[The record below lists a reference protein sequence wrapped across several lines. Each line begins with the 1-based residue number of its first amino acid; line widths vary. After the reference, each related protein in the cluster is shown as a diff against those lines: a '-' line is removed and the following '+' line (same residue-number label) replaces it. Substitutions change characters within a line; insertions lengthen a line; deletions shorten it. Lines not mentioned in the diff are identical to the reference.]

1 MSTALILSACF
12 DGLQKNEPGVDD
24 DDGGGPVVL
33 NSAPNISGSPPANI
47 LEGELYEF
55 VPTASDADGDTLE
68 FSIARKPSWATFD
81 PATGRLSGTPDAED
95 VGNFTNIAISV
106 SDGKDAASL
115 SALRYFG
122 QPDRSGPQRFHGIR
136 RPRMPTVPH

>member
-1 MSTALILSACF
+1 MHTSIRLALTMSTALILSACF

-24 DDGGGPVVL
+24 DDDGGPVVL

-55 VPTASDADGDTLE
+55 VPTAADADGDTLE

-81 PATGRLSGTPDAED
+81 RANGPTFGHARCRGRRQLYEHCH
-95 VGNFTNIAISV
+95 
-106 SDGKDAASL
+106 L
-115 SALRYFG
+115 
-122 QPDRSGPQRFHGIR
+122 GI
-136 RPRMPTVPH
+136 